1 MASREEQIIQARI
14 DKLAKLVE
22 LGVNVNPPSYSPTQ
36 KATDCI
42 EVDLKVNVAGRI
54 MGYRRQGKV
63 AFIDLSD
70 DSGRVQVFASLAD
83 MGETAYEIVKYLDI
97 GDFIGVLGTTFKT
110 SAGQLTIKIE
120 TLTFLGKSM
129 SPLPDTW
136 YGLKDKEDRYRRRYL
151 DLILN
156 KDAKAIL
163 DKRWAIERAIRQFMW
178 SENYHEVETPILQN
192 LYGGTNAK
200 PFTTHLNA
208 LDTQMY
214 LRVAP
219 ELYLKRLIIGGYER
233 VFEIARNFR
242 NEGMDQTHQPEFTM
256 MEFYEAYADY
266 QRIMDITEELMKSV
280 AQKANGT
287 LLIKVEDKD
296 VDLSGKWR
304 RITVDEAL
312 MEYAGLNWETIAD
325 EEIKEIL
332 AKNKFKVAGVYSRS
346 KALFTIYDHLV
357 TPQLIQP
364 TWVIDYPVEI
374 SPLSKTHRSKKGRVE
389 RFEGYIGGK
398 EICDGWSEIVS
409 EHEQRERFDTEQKNM
424 KAGDEEAQPLDE
436 EFLEALSYG
445 CPPLGGIGIGI
456 DRMVMFLSNTW
467 SIREVIAF
475 PLMRPEGKTE
485 ITVKEPIQNSSKD
498 KSEVIGKIDEN
509 VKAIFPG
516 MFYAYTI
523 IDDVDI
529 KKADKSLKELTK
541 KVVENNTHTVE
552 EIGELKPI
560 KAYRE
565 IFKKTRAWQ
574 LSRRPSPE
582 ALLRR
587 LATDKGIYNINTA
600 VDAYNLA
607 VIETAVGLGGF
618 DADKIVF
625 PVTLRMT
632 REGEQMH
639 LLGDDEPTTVMDGE
653 LAYADTKKLITL
665 DLNYRDIDATKI
677 TEDTKKII
685 LYADGA
691 PGLSEEEVVAALQKG
706 ASNIKEFC
714 GGEVSEITV
723 IK

>member
-1 MASREEQIIQARI
+1 MASREEQIIQARK
-14 DKLAKLVE
+14 DKLAKLMA
-22 LGVNVNPPSYSPTQ
+22 LGVNVNPPSYHPTH
-36 KATDCI
+36 KASDC
-42 EVDLKVNVAGRI
+42 VDIDLNVNIAGRI

-63 AFIDLSD
+63 AFIDLMD
-70 DSGRVQVFASLAD
+70 ESGRVQVFASIVD
-83 MGETAYEIVKYLDI
+83 IGEPMYEVVKLLDI
-97 GDFIGVLGTTFKT
+97 GDFIGATGTTFKT
-110 SAGQLTIKIE
+110 QAGQLTVKLA

-129 SPLPDTW
+129 SPLPDSW

-151 DLILN
+151 DLLLN
-156 KDAKAIL
+156 REGKAIL

-208 LDTQMY
+208 LDSQMY

-219 ELYLKRLIIGGYER
+219 ELYLKRLIVGGYER

-266 QRIMDITEELMKSV
+266 HRIMDVTEELMKSA
-280 AQKANGT
+280 AQCVNGS
-287 LLIKVEDKD
+287 LKLMVEDKE

-312 MEYAGLNWETIAD
+312 KEYAGLDWDALTD
-325 EEIKEIL
+325 DEIKAIMT
-332 AKNKFKVAGVYSRS
+332 KNKFKVAGVYSRA
-346 KALFTIYDHLV
+346 KALFSIYDHLV

-424 KAGDEEAQPLDE
+424 KAGDDEAQPLDE

-456 DRMVMFLSNTW
+456 DRMVMFLTNTW

-475 PLMRPEGKTE
+475 PLMRREGSAALVSA
-485 ITVKEPIQNSSKD
+485 IPDQSKSN
-498 KSEVIGKIDEN
+498 KSLVAGNIDEN
-509 VKAIFPG
+509 VKALFPG
-516 MFYAYTI
+516 MFYAFLTI
-523 IDDVDI
+523 DGVDI
-529 KKADKSLKELTK
+529 KKSNKDLKKLTK
-541 KVVENNTHTVE
+541 EIVEKNTHDLE
-552 EIGELKPI
+552 AIGELIPI
-560 KAYRE
+560 KEYRE
-565 IFKKTRAWQ
+565 IFKKTRAWK

-587 LATDKGIYNINTA
+587 LSTGKGIYNINTA

-607 VIETAVGLGGF
+607 VIETGVGLGGF
-618 DADKIVF
+618 NADKIAF
-625 PVTLRMT
+625 PVTLRLT

-639 LLGDDEPTTVMDGE
+639 LLGDDEPTTTMDGE
-653 LAYADTKKLITL
+653 IAYSDSEKLITL
-665 DLNYRDIDATKI
+665 DLNYRDIDATII
-677 TEDTKKII
+677 TEDTTKII

-691 PGLSEEEVVAALQKG
+691 PGLTEDEVVSALKKG
-706 ASNIKEFC
+706 AAYIKQFC
-714 GGEVSEITV
+714 GGEISDITV
-723 IK
+723 VK